1 MKSYCK
7 RVGIPLLILTL
18 LVSVMAPLITLAEDP
33 PPSYET
39 DDWTEFNKLEVAD
52 DLHDASQILSIKY
65 SQGLGN
71 TRQGQDRADYVL
83 SLGYDRLG
91 RAEAGEYAG
100 VFRQ

>member
-39 DDWTEFNKLEVAD
+39 DDWTEFNKLEVAERKCGKQYCSR
-52 DLHDASQILSIKY
+52 LCNTASY
-65 SQGLGN
+65 LGN
-71 TRQGQDRADYVL
+71 SRRRA
-83 SLGYDRLG
+83 
-91 RAEAGEYAG
+91 
-100 VFRQ
+100 